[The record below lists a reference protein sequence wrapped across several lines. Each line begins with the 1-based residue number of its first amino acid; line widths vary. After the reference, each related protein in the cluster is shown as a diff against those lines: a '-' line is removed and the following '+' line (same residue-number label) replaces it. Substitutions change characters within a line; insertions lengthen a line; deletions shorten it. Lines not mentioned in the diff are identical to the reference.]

1 MKGKDN
7 GGYKSSDND
16 DDDDDDDKLYKK
28 IKDSREEYEK
38 KCN

>member
-16 DDDDDDDKLYKK
+16 DDDDDDKLYKK
-28 IKDSREEYEK
+28 IKDTREEYEK